1 MSIRLLRL
9 FLGGLCGLLL
19 GAFSASGQG
28 FVVSGYVHDR
38 EGQPIL
44 GARIQRLGDSTRRV
58 SSGLEGEFR
67 LEGLG
72 RGDTLLISHSL
83 YQPQRLLLARQPR
96 LDSLVVQLRE
106 RERALAEVEILA
118 RAPIAHRFAGE
129 RMTELDVY
137 LNPLA
142 QADPLKAVTALASST
157 AATEQ
162 ANPEFRGSPA
172 AYSLVTINKVPI
184 ESPVRYSGLSNQGFF
199 SLFHPALL
207 DQQWVY
213 ASNPPI
219 TAGKA
224 LSGLVDVRSRQRL
237 EASSTALSLG
247 MAGVSVVRSQRLG
260 SPRSFVQLYGN
271 AQRSD
276 LLTALAP
283 ESYPELRRFSSLD
296 LGMNL
301 RLQLAPRL
309 VLQLY
314 SYGLLDAFRGE
325 TGTMNYAGEVRT
337 RSRRF
342 FSVLNLRHSSERL
355 GVTSLNLGYDRKR
368 PSLSLGLL
376 DLQQRAEHG
385 YLSLEHKLQAWGME
399 LEGGLAWDGH
409 YYALSGQLPRYAG
422 GFAPGAPARDAA
434 GRGRYG
440 SLDAYLYAYR
450 PLLRG
455 LLDLSLGLRYV
466 HPMGQEDAPFLSY
479 QGMLQLQPALGHRLL
494 LGAGVYRAYVP
505 PALYATEGLLCA
517 ARGLNLDYE
526 YRHGARQMKVSVYL
540 RREDVPYDSSWR
552 LHGLGRRERREL
564 PSWGVEYSWEDVL
577 SPRWSYGLALSALRR
592 QRAPLVAE
600 QATQQEWGYFAK
612 LHLQWSHPRYFTA
625 SLAYLAHRGPYLA
638 KVSGA
643 EQLAPGIYVPRG
655 LSWERGADYQRLDL
669 QVFRY
674 MSLGRSMLTL
684 YASLSNLLNTANVRE
699 RYFSPD
705 YSTTHPLYL
714 QRRALYLGAMLSWH

>member
-1 MSIRLLRL
+1 
-9 FLGGLCGLLL
+9 
-19 GAFSASGQG
+19 
-28 FVVSGYVHDR
+28 
-38 EGQPIL
+38 
-44 GARIQRLGDSTRRV
+44 
-58 SSGLEGEFR
+58 
-67 LEGLG
+67 
-72 RGDTLLISHSL
+72 
-83 YQPQRLLLARQPR
+83 
-96 LDSLVVQLRE
+96 
-106 RERALAEVEILA
+106 
-118 RAPIAHRFAGE
+118 
-129 RMTELDVY
+129 
-137 LNPLA
+137 
-142 QADPLKAVTALASST
+142 
-157 AATEQ
+157 
-162 ANPEFRGSPA
+162 
-172 AYSLVTINKVPI
+172 
-184 ESPVRYSGLSNQGFF
+184 
-199 SLFHPALL
+199 
-207 DQQWVY
+207 
-213 ASNPPI
+213 
-219 TAGKA
+219 
-224 LSGLVDVRSRQRL
+224 
-237 EASSTALSLG
+237 
-247 MAGVSVVRSQRLG
+247 
-260 SPRSFVQLYGN
+260 
-271 AQRSD
+271 
-276 LLTALAP
+276 
-283 ESYPELRRFSSLD
+283 
-296 LGMNL
+296 
-301 RLQLAPRL
+301 
-309 VLQLY
+309 
-314 SYGLLDAFRGE
+314 
-325 TGTMNYAGEVRT
+325 MNYAGEVRT
-337 RSRRF
+337 RSQRF

-409 YYALSGQLPRYAG
+409 YYALSGQLPRYPG

-434 GRGRYG
+434 GRGHYG

-450 PLLRG
+450 ALVSG

-466 HPMGQEDAPFLSY
+466 RPMGQEDAPFLSY

-517 ARGLNLDYE
+517 ARGFNLDYE

-564 PSWGVEYSWEDVL
+564 PSWGLEYSWEDML

-592 QRAPLVAE
+592 QRQPLVEE

-625 SLAYLAHRGPYLA
+625 SLAYLAHRGPYLG

-643 EQLAPGIYVPRG
+643 EQLVPGVYVPRG

-674 MSLGRSMLTL
+674 MPLGRSRLTL

-699 RYFSPD
+699 HYFSPD

>member
-1 MSIRLLRL
+1 MALRLLL
-9 FLGGLCGLLL
+9 PLLAALL
-19 GAFSASGQG
+19 GVFSASGQG
-28 FVVSGYVHDR
+28 LVVSGYVRDR

-44 GARIQRLGDSTRRV
+44 GARIQRLGDSTQRV
-58 SSGLEGEFR
+58 GSGLEGEFR

-72 RGDTLLISHSL
+72 RGDTLLVSHSL
-83 YQPQRLLLARQPR
+83 YQPQRLLLARQLR

-106 RERALAEVEILA
+106 RAVALAEVEILA

-172 AYSLVTINKVPI
+172 SYSLVTINKVPI

-207 DQQWVY
+207 AQQWVY

-247 MAGVSVVRSQRLG
+247 IAGVSVVRSQRLG
-260 SPRSFVQLYGN
+260 SSRSFVQLYGN

-314 SYGLLDAFRGE
+314 SYGLLDAFRGV

-342 FSVLNLRHSSERL
+342 FSVLNLRHSSELL
-355 GVTSLNLGYDRKR
+355 GVTSLNLGF
-368 PSLSLGLL
+368 

-409 YYALSGQLPRYAG
+409 YYALLGQLPRYPG

-526 YRHGARQMKVSVYL
+526 YRHGARQMRVSVYL

-684 YASLSNLLNTANVRE
+684 YASLSNLLNTDNVRE

>member
-1 MSIRLLRL
+1 
-9 FLGGLCGLLL
+9 
-19 GAFSASGQG
+19 
-28 FVVSGYVHDR
+28 
-38 EGQPIL
+38 
-44 GARIQRLGDSTRRV
+44 
-58 SSGLEGEFR
+58 
-67 LEGLG
+67 
-72 RGDTLLISHSL
+72 
-83 YQPQRLLLARQPR
+83 
-96 LDSLVVQLRE
+96 
-106 RERALAEVEILA
+106 
-118 RAPIAHRFAGE
+118 
-129 RMTELDVY
+129 
-137 LNPLA
+137 
-142 QADPLKAVTALASST
+142 
-157 AATEQ
+157 
-162 ANPEFRGSPA
+162 
-172 AYSLVTINKVPI
+172 
-184 ESPVRYSGLSNQGFF
+184 
-199 SLFHPALL
+199 
-207 DQQWVY
+207 
-213 ASNPPI
+213 
-219 TAGKA
+219 
-224 LSGLVDVRSRQRL
+224 
-237 EASSTALSLG
+237 
-247 MAGVSVVRSQRLG
+247 
-260 SPRSFVQLYGN
+260 
-271 AQRSD
+271 
-276 LLTALAP
+276 
-283 ESYPELRRFSSLD
+283 
-296 LGMNL
+296 
-301 RLQLAPRL
+301 
-309 VLQLY
+309 
-314 SYGLLDAFRGE
+314 
-325 TGTMNYAGEVRT
+325 MNYAGEVRT

-342 FSVLNLRHSSERL
+342 FSVLNLRHSSERF

-376 DLQQRAEHG
+376 DLQQLAEHG

-409 YYALSGQLPRYAG
+409 YYALSGQLPRYPG

-450 PLLRG
+450 PLLGG

-466 HPMGQEDAPFLSY
+466 RPMRGEDAPFLSY

-517 ARGLNLDYE
+517 ARGLNLDYT
-526 YRHGARQMKVSVYL
+526 YRHGVRQMKVSVYL
-540 RREDVPYDSSWR
+540 RQEDVPYDSSWR

-564 PSWGVEYSWEDVL
+564 PSWGLEYSWEDML

-600 QATQQEWGYFAK
+600 QASQQEWGYFAK

-699 RYFSPD
+699 RYFAPD